1 MKQYFFVAVLIF
13 LLANLTVAQKSVIK
27 QRAFDNTLVLTLG
40 GGLTQG
46 QTDYLNTQYGIHA
59 FGAAE
64 YIFGTS
70 SRHIFGLKLSGA
82 FSQIEG
88 EFNLVSAPNK
98 YKSDLYMAG
107 LGFTYNYTIENRF
120 FPFIYVGASYQFF
133 YPDVF
138 GADRTPMNP
147 LVELDNNKQSISFDN
162 ELGIRFL
169 LSDDISLITGLSM
182 HFMGTDNAD
191 YLVVEGSHND
201 FYVNGFVGISL
212 SLFTEKD
219 SDGDGLYDDRDNCP
233 YQAEDFDGFED
244 ADGCP
249 DKDNDHDGILDI
261 NDACPNKAEDFD
273 GFEDTDGCPDLDND
287 KDGILDAN
295 DLCPDD
301 PEDKDGFED
310 TDGCPDSDNDK
321 DGILD
326 NVDKCPNSPETY
338 NGFEDTDGCPD
349 EVPKIE
355 IPKKEKPKPKHKPA
369 TSKKKIVKEKKK
381 DNSLINVPNQ
391 FLLHGEVTFLG
402 KTATIR
408 REAYKEL
415 DKIVKIIKKYPSTKW
430 RIEGHMDN
438 QGNPEKI
445 RALSSKRAQ
454 AILNYFIS
462 KGLPA
467 SQFQAVGMGDSVP
480 VASNSTAYG
489 RMKNRRIVIRRL
501 R

>member
-1 MKQYFFVAVLIF
+1 MKQYYFATVLLILF
-13 LLANLTVAQKSVIK
+13 TSITIAQKLNDQ
-27 QRAFDNTLVLTLG
+27 QRAFNNTLVLSIG
-40 GGLTQG
+40 GGLSQG
-46 QTDYLNTQYGIHA
+46 QTDYLNTEYGIHA
-59 FGAAE
+59 FGSAE
-64 YIFGTS
+64 YFFSTS

-98 YKSDLYMAG
+98 YKSDLYYG
-107 LGFTYNYTIENRF
+107 GFGFTYNYAIENRF
-120 FPFIYVGASYQFF
+120 FPFFYGGLSYHVFF
-133 YPDVF
+133 PDVF
-138 GADRTPMNP
+138 GADRTPRNP
-147 LVELDNNKQSISFDN
+147 LVELDKSKSSLSFDS

-169 LSDDISLITGLSM
+169 VSDNISLVTGVSM
-182 HFMGTDNAD
+182 HFLTTDNAD
-191 YLVVEGSHND
+191 YLVVDGSHND
-201 FYVNGFVGISL
+201 FYLNGFVGISL
-212 SLFTEKD
+212 SLFTVKD
-219 SDGDGLYDDRDNCP
+219 SDGDGLYDNNDNCP
-233 YQAEDFDGFED
+233 DQPEDFDGYLD
-244 ADGCP
+244 TDGCP

-261 NDACPNKAEDFD
+261 NDSCPNQAEDFD
-273 GFEDTDGCPDLDND
+273 GYMDTDGCPDLDND
-287 KDGILDAN
+287 EDGIPDN
-295 DLCPDD
+295 KDLCPDD
-301 PEDKDGFED
+301 PEDKDGYED
-310 TDGCPDSDNDK
+310 SDGCPDLDNDK

-326 NVDKCPNSPETY
+326 NVDKCPNEPETF

-349 EVPKIE
+349 VAPVVEP
-355 IPKKEKPKPKHKPA
+355 PKEKPKSKPKP
-369 TSKKKIVKEKKK
+369 KKNNVVKEKKK
-381 DNSLINVPNQ
+381 ESSSAKAPRQ

-415 DKIVKIIKKYPSTKW
+415 DKIVRIIKKYPSTKW

-480 VASNSTAYG
+480 IASNASAYG
-489 RMKNRRIVIRRL
+489 RMKNRRIVIRRI

>member
-1 MKQYFFVAVLIF
+1 MKQYYFAAVLI
-13 LLANLTVAQKSVIK
+13 LLLTSLTVAQNSTNK
-27 QRAFDNTLVLTLG
+27 QRAFDNTLVLTVG
-40 GGLTQG
+40 GGLSQG
-46 QTDYLNTQYGIHA
+46 ETDYLDTQYGVHA

-70 SRHIFGLKLSGA
+70 SRHIFGLKLSAA

-88 EFNLVSAPNK
+88 KFNLVLAPEK
-98 YKSDLYMAG
+98 YKSDLYYAG
-107 LGFTYNYTIENRF
+107 LGFTYNYAIENRF
-120 FPFIYVGASYQFF
+120 FPFIYGGISYQFF

-138 GADRTPMNP
+138 GADRTPRNE
-147 LVELDNNKQSISFDN
+147 LVLIDKNKQAISFDS

-169 LSDDISLITGLSM
+169 VSDNISLITGLSM

-191 YLVVEGSHND
+191 YLVVDGSHND

-219 SDGDGLYDDRDNCP
+219 SDGDGLYDSRDNCP
-233 YQAEDFDGFED
+233 DQPEDYDGYED

-287 KDGILDAN
+287 KDGIPDSK

-301 PEDKDGFED
+301 AEDKDGYDD
-310 TDGCPDSDNDK
+310 TDGCPDLDNDK

-326 NVDKCPNSPETY
+326 TVDKCPNEPETY

-349 EVPKIE
+349 EAPKVE
-355 IPKKEKPKPKHKPA
+355 PPKEKPKPKKPKS
-369 TSKKKIVKEKKK
+369 SKKKIVKEKKK
-381 DNSLINVPNQ
+381 NDAAVNAPKQ

-402 KTATIR
+402 RTATIR
-408 REAYKEL
+408 RKAYKEL
-415 DKIVKIIKKYPSTKW
+415 DRIVNIIKKYPSTKW
-430 RIEGHMDN
+430 RIEGHMDK
-438 QGNPEKI
+438 QDNPDKI
-445 RALSSKRAQ
+445 RELSSKRAQ

-480 VASNSTAYG
+480 VASNATAYG
-489 RMKNRRIVIRRL
+489 RMKNRRIVIRRI